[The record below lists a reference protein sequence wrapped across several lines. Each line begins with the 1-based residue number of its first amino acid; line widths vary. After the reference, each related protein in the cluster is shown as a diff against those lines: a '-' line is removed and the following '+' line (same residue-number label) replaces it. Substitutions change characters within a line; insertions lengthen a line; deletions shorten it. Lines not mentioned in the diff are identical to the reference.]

1 VFTMDVG
8 VEHHTT
14 ASLSLPILDSL
25 HHHLRLAPLLTP
37 RVLTGVRAA

>member
-1 VFTMDVG
+1 MFAMDAG

-14 ASLSLPILDSL
+14 ASLSLPVLNSL